1 MKTLNKQLELNRLEV
16 KGLSQKLQLYSDGG
30 ARGNPGPAAIAF
42 VALNEQSEIV
52 KADSRII
59 GVRTN
64 NQAEYEALLLALQFA
79 VEVGAKEVVC
89 HLDSELVAKQLN
101 GQYSVKDQ
109 ELQRLWRKVGQMKGC
124 FGKISFVNVSRE
136 HPQIQVADE
145 LVNETLDQQV
155 QGLKAN
161 GSITNHP
168 LVVSKDEGKAMFVHA
183 SIRTSNMERS
193 IDFYSK
199 FLGLKLQSRRE
210 IKQTNAEIAFM
221 QDPEGKG
228 CILELTWYRS
238 QSKFGQPEYEERL
251 FDHLG
256 FEVVDINKTLAAMR
270 KEDITIT
277 DEPYKIS
284 EKTTIAFI
292 EDPDGT
298 LIELIER
305 K

>member
-1 MKTLNKQLELNRLEV
+1 MKNLID
-16 KGLSQKLQLYSDGG
+16 KLQLYSDGG

-42 VALNEQSEIV
+42 VALNAQGEIV
-52 KADSRII
+52 KTDSRFI

-64 NQAEYEALLLALQFA
+64 NQTEYEALLMALQFA
-79 VEVGAKEVVC
+79 VEVEAEEVIC

-101 GQYSVKDQ
+101 GQYAVKDPV
-109 ELQRLWRKVGQMKGC
+109 LQQLWRKVGQMKGC
-124 FGKISFVNVSRE
+124 FRKIGFVNVPRE
-136 HPQIQVADE
+136 HAQIQVADE
-145 LVNETLDQQV
+145 LVNETLDQQA
-155 QGLKAN
+155 QRAN
-161 GSITNHP
+161 GLITNHP
-168 LVVSKDEGKAMFVHA
+168 LVPSRVEGKGMFVHT
-183 SIRTSNMERS
+183 SIRTSDLERS

-221 QDPEGKG
+221 QDPDRNG
-228 CILELTWYRS
+228 CILELTFYRN
-238 QSKFGQPEYEERL
+238 QRKFAQPEYEDRL

-256 FEVVDINKTLAAMR
+256 FEVADLNKTLAAMR
-270 KEDITIT
+270 KENVTIT
-277 DEPYKIS
+277 DEPYKIN

-298 LIELIER
+298 LIELIDR